1 VGKNQAFPDP
11 AAAKVAVS
19 QSSLTAWF
27 SLEISA
33 SSGSAEGANEALR
46 KRLRE
51 LVSGTGKGSSGDRDV
66 AERVYLDWNAT
77 TPLRPE
83 ARAAMAAAF
92 DLAGN
97 PSSIHLEGRAA
108 RKLIEDARQQVG
120 AALGAEPRNVIF
132 TSGGTEANVLALQP
146 GLASA
151 SGEPLRRL
159 IVSAIEHVSVL
170 SGGQF
175 FSGGQIEIAPVTPEG
190 VADLDKLRA
199 LLAGQPALVSVMLAN
214 NETGVIQPVS
224 ELAGL
229 VHEAG
234 GLLHVDAVQALG
246 KVPIDI
252 RALRADLVSVSAHK
266 LGGPK
271 GVGAVALAGDLQNF
285 VPLLRGG
292 GQERNRRAGTENVAG
307 IAGFGAAVAAALPT
321 LASEMPRLTRLRDRL
336 ESGLMSLGDAA
347 IFGAKA
353 PRLPNTTLFAAPGVR
368 AETAVIAFD
377 LEGIAVSSGSACSSG
392 KVTPSH
398 VLNAMQVR
406 PELVQGAIRLSS
418 GYLSSEADIER
429 CLEAWRKL
437 RGVLGRG

>member
-1 VGKNQAFPDP
+1 
-11 AAAKVAVS
+11 
-19 QSSLTAWF
+19 
-27 SLEISA
+27 
-33 SSGSAEGANEALR
+33 
-46 KRLRE
+46 
-51 LVSGTGKGSSGDRDV
+51 V

-108 RKLIEDARQQVG
+108 RKLIEDARHQV
-120 AALGAEPRNVIF
+120 ATAVGAEPRNVVF

-146 GLASA
+146 GLVGA

-159 IVSAIEHVSVL
+159 VVSAIEHVSVL

-175 FSGGQIEIAPVTPEG
+175 FPSGHVEIAPVTPEG
-190 VADLDKLRA
+190 GVDLDKLRS
-199 LLAGQPALVSVMLAN
+199 LLAGQSPALVSVMLAN
-214 NETGVIQPVS
+214 NETGVIQPITEV
-224 ELAGL
+224 ARL
-229 VHEAG
+229 VHGAG

-246 KVPIDI
+246 KIPVDS
-252 RALRADLVSVSAHK
+252 RKLGADLISVSAHK

-271 GVGAVALAGDLQNF
+271 GAGAVVLAGDLQNF
-285 VPLLRGG
+285 APLLRGG

-307 IAGFGAAVAAALPT
+307 ISGFGAAVAAALPA
-321 LASEMPRLTRLRDRL
+321 LAAEMPRLTKLRERL
-336 ESGLMSLGDAA
+336 EAGLLSFGDVA
-347 IFGAKA
+347 IMGAQA
-353 PRLPNTTLFAAPGVR
+353 QRLPNTTLFAAPGVR

-377 LEGIAVSSGSACSSG
+377 LEGMAVSSGSACSSG

-406 PELVQGAIRLSS
+406 SELVQGAIRLSS
-418 GYLSSEADIER
+418 GYLTSEADIER